1 MPQVIILWNSKCD
14 RNNQRLQGLLMQATL
29 HWNQRP
35 DSFIEELG
43 KIPAETM
50 CIGQTDSSIDLNILI
65 DRMW

>member
-1 MPQVIILWNSKCD
+1 
-14 RNNQRLQGLLMQATL
+14 MQATL